1 MSSLLP
7 ITSSSSVAG
16 SVCLLIATVANVRKF
31 VFISSQ
37 DRWWCTPSSALLPI
51 QNIPKFSA
59 ATATQRYVH
68 SAVWWSCRPFL
79 FPLEIVANCFYPFH
93 SFINSRRQQL
103 VACTPDSPNL
113 TIHSHTHLFA
123 EASRDERHGWRNVCL
138 SLWEEE
144 CYDFYEPGLVRF
156 YFWSLVPLRW

>member
-16 SVCLLIATVANVRKF
+16 SVCLFIATVANVRKF

-37 DRWWCTPSSALLPI
+37 DRWWWCNVHPHLHSSL

-59 ATATQRYVH
+59 ATATQRYVP
-68 SAVWWSCRPFL
+68 SSCLVEMSPVFV
-79 FPLEIVANCFYPFH
+79 PPSLEIVANCFYPFH

-144 CYDFYEPGLVRF
+144 C
-156 YFWSLVPLRW
+156 

>member
-1 MSSLLP
+1 MILWPTDMTL
-7 ITSSSSVAG
+7 
-16 SVCLLIATVANVRKF
+16 ANV
-31 VFISSQ
+31 VFASHYIIIICCWVCVSLYRNGGECEKVCFYIITRPVVVVQ
-37 DRWWCTPSSALLPI
+37 CTPSSALLPI

-59 ATATQRYVH
+59 ATATQRYVP
-68 SAVWWSCRPFL
+68 SSCLVEMSPVFV
-79 FPLEIVANCFYPFH
+79 PPSLEIVANCFYPFH

-123 EASRDERHGWRNVCL
+123 EASRDERHGWWNVCL

-144 CYDFYEPGLVRF
+144 C
-156 YFWSLVPLRW
+156 